1 MVGKSKKFRR
11 DKKSKID
18 SVVQATVALIEEKGY
33 AGFSVNE
40 IPDRTNLSI
49 GTVYRYFP
57 NGKRDILLEIIT
69 RNNQILMEMISL
81 DDFEEG
87 TFDDFW
93 KRVIFSYL
101 RGHRE
106 GLFSLT
112 ALEYSHGS
120 DSQFKEVLGPIV
132 AEFFQKLARRINRFQ
147 VYPELSERDLLER
160 VTLVFGFVGLIA
172 KAPASSSFFKT
183 DEQLVEYLMDVS
195 RLTFE
200 IHL

>member
-1 MVGKSKKFRR
+1 MTEKSKKFRR

-18 SVVQATVALIEEKGY
+18 SVVQATVALIAEKGY

-57 NGKRDILLEIIT
+57 NGKRDILREIIT
-69 RNNQILMEMISL
+69 RNNQILLEMISI
-81 DDFEEG
+81 DEFKKG
-87 TFDDFW
+87 TFDEFW
-93 KRVIFSYL
+93 KRVISSYL

-112 ALEYSHGS
+112 AMEYSYGS

-132 AEFFQKLARRINRFQ
+132 AEFFQKLAHQINRFQ
-147 VYPELSERDLLER
+147 VYPELSERNLLER
-160 VTLVFGFVGLIA
+160 VSLVFGFVGLIA
-172 KAPASSSFFKT
+172 KAPTSSSFFMS
-183 DEQLVEYLMDVS
+183 DEQLVDYLMKLS

-200 IHL
+200 MKL